1 VTERERLPLVPV
13 TATCIIDVDE
23 NVQESVEL
31 PEPATLFGAAE
42 QDVLLV
48 FRLTAPE
55 KPFTAVTV
63 IVEVPAE
70 PTFTL
75 TFVGFPAMAKSWT
88 LYVIMTE

>member
-1 VTERERLPLVPV
+1 
-13 TATCIIDVDE
+13 
-23 NVQESVEL
+23 VEL
-31 PEPATLFGAAE
+31 PEPTTLFGAAE

-55 KPFTAVTV
+55 KPFTAVTM

-70 PTFTL
+70 PTFTT

-88 LYVIMTE
+88 LYVMMPE

>member
-1 VTERERLPLVPV
+1 M
-13 TATCIIDVDE
+13 DE
-23 NVQESVEL
+23 NVQESMEL

-48 FRLTAPE
+48 FRLTASE

-63 IVEVPAE
+63 IVEMPAE
-70 PTFTL
+70 PAFTL

-88 LYVIMTE
+88 RYVIMTE

>member
-1 VTERERLPLVPV
+1 M
-13 TATCIIDVDE
+13 CIIDVDE
-23 NVQESVEL
+23 KVQESVEL

-63 IVEVPAE
+63 IVEMPAE

-75 TFVGFPAMAKSWT
+75 TLVGLPVMAKSWT
-88 LYVIMTE
+88 TYVIVTE

>member
-1 VTERERLPLVPV
+1 MQER
-13 TATCIIDVDE
+13 
-23 NVQESVEL
+23 VEL
-31 PEPATLFGAAE
+31 PEPAILFGATE

-63 IVEVPAE
+63 TVEVPAE

-75 TFVGFPAMAKSWT
+75 TFVGLSVMAKS
-88 LYVIMTE
+88 